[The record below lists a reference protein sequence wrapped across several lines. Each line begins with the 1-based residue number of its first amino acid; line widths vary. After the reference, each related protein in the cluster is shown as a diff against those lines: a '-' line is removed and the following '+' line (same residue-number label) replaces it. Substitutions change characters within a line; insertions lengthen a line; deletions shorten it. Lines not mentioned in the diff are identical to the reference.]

1 VTAGIPGIGL
11 GGLFFVIS
19 ALLMLVFEVVLTLQG
34 RSSLERWRVVGYQS
48 GLAAGIVLVTVGFL
62 WLLEL
67 MVFGDVF
74 VREPTG
80 SGTTAA
86 GSGEQALISAAQ
98 LLPVS
103 AAPILVT
110 LVLLL
115 AVLCFAEVLGCI
127 ARRPAKTS
135 KMAGKKS
142 G

>member
-1 VTAGIPGIGL
+1 MSAGIPGIGL

-19 ALLMLVFEVVLTLQG
+19 ALLMLVFEIVRTLQG
-34 RSSLERWRVVGYQS
+34 RSSAERWRVVGYQS
-48 GLAAGIVLVTVGFL
+48 GLAAGIVFVTVGFL

-67 MVFGDVF
+67 MVFSQVFRVEDV
-74 VREPTG
+74 
-80 SGTTAA
+80 AA
-86 GSGEQALISAAQ
+86 SETSATRTGEQALVSAAE

-115 AVLCFAEVLGCI
+115 AVLCSAEVLGWVV
-127 ARRPAKTS
+127 RWPAKARKT
-135 KMAGKKS
+135 G